1 MRGSMKQL
9 PELMTI
15 KELQKYLGTGKDKAY
30 ALVKSKSFPAMK
42 IGGRYFVIKPDFV
55 SWLERQKGKTY

>member
-1 MRGSMKQL
+1 MTQL

-15 KELQKYLGTGKDKAY
+15 NELQSYLGIGKDKAY

-42 IGGRYFVIKPDFV
+42 IGGRYYVAKTDFV
-55 SWLERQKGKTY
+55 VWLGKQTGKQR